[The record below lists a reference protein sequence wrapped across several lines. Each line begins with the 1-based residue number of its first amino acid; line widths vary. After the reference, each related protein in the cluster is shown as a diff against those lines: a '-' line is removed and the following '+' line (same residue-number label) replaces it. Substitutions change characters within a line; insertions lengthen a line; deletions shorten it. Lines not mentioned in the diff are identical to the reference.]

1 MDCCERSGI
10 AEGTEKQALS
20 LCGCGLLRKGGIVQQ
35 CPQSM
40 LLFPALQIPEGIA
53 VGPWLSSV
61 ILVAAGSLI
70 RFTMQQDTFAWK
82 T

>member
-1 MDCCERSGI
+1 M
-10 AEGTEKQALS
+10 
-20 LCGCGLLRKGGIVQQ
+20 QQ

-70 RFTMQQDTFAWK
+70 RFTMQQDTFGWK